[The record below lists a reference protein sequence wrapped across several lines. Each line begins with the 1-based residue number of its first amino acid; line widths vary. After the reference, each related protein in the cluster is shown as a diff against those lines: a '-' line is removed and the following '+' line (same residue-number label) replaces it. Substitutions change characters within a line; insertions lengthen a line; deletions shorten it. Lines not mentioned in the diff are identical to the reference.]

1 MKKTRVYQIAEEV
14 GMSNKDI
21 LAKLKELGIEAQNE
35 KAELEEEEVELLM
48 DLLEEEK
55 GSDENIITVD
65 GTLTVQQL
73 AEALGKPATEVIMKL
88 MKMGTMASLNQEVNF
103 EIASHL
109 ASDYGFTLVAGGN
122 DEDAEEEIEALMQ
135 IEEDRE
141 EDLKPRPP
149 VVTVMG
155 HVDHGKTSLLDAI
168 R

>member
-73 AEALGKPATEVIMKL
+73 AEALGKPATEVIIWL
-88 MKMGTMASLNQEVNF
+88 
-103 EIASHL
+103 
-109 ASDYGFTLVAGGN
+109 
-122 DEDAEEEIEALMQ
+122 
-135 IEEDRE
+135 
-141 EDLKPRPP
+141 
-149 VVTVMG
+149 
-155 HVDHGKTSLLDAI
+155 
-168 R
+168 

>member
-65 GTLTVQQL
+65 GKTTCCYCN
-73 AEALGKPATEVIMKL
+73 
-88 MKMGTMASLNQEVNF
+88 GTC
-103 EIASHL
+103 
-109 ASDYGFTLVAGGN
+109 
-122 DEDAEEEIEALMQ
+122 
-135 IEEDRE
+135 
-141 EDLKPRPP
+141 
-149 VVTVMG
+149 
-155 HVDHGKTSLLDAI
+155 
-168 R
+168 